1 MSLSRYHK
9 QILFT
14 GVGRDGQQRLA
25 DSHVLLVGCGAL
37 GCVLADTL
45 VRAGA
50 GRLRIVDRDFVEL
63 SNLQRQILFDEQDV
77 ADHLPK
83 VIAAER
89 RLRRVNSEITIE
101 PIVADVDWSNILEFA
116 DGVSLILD
124 GTDNFEI
131 RYLIN
136 DVSLQT
142 GIPWIFTG
150 CTGSVGQVM
159 PVFPHDSACLRCL
172 MPSPPPP
179 GSTETCDTAGVL
191 GPAVNVVA
199 SFQAALALKILTGH
213 AHDVDRKLTMI
224 DVWTGSFRQID
235 VSQLRATS
243 RCPACFDGERLWLNG
258 TQKSSST
265 ILCGR
270 NAVQVT
276 PPEKLTLSLV
286 DVANRLQAAGDVVS
300 NPFLVRLIVS
310 ESYGEHPVELTIFPD
325 GRAIIRGTE
334 DPALART
341 LYSRYIGT

>member
-89 RLRRVNSEITIE
+89 RLRRVNSEITVE

-179 GSTETCDTAGVL
+179 GSTETCDTVGVL

-235 VSQLRATS
+235 VSQLRATA

-310 ESYGEHPVELTIFPD
+310 ESYGEQPVELTIFPD